1 MKQIYEWQKVHKE
14 FSDPDSK
21 QNDKY
26 LQIVSESMSGSSKEE
41 SEKNYDKIIKKLVK
55 ETKIPN
61 TEK

>member
-1 MKQIYEWQKVHKE
+1 
-14 FSDPDSK
+14 
-21 QNDKY
+21 
-26 LQIVSESMSGSSKEE
+26 MSGSSKEE